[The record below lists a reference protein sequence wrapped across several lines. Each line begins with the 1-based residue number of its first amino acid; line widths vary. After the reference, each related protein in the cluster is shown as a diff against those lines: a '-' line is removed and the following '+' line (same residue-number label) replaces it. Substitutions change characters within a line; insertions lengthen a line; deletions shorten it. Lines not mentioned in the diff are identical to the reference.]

1 MELKRTPLFDLCLNA
16 ECRFGPF
23 AGWEMPIQYSGLVNE
38 HQAVRT
44 KAGLF
49 DISHMGIVEIQGQN
63 SKDALQALV
72 PSDLHRI
79 GPGEACYTVLLNEN
93 GGIIDDLIIYD
104 LGINDNN
111 KQILLLVINAAE
123 YSNDIAWLRKN
134 LEHKNIEICNAK
146 KDGILLAVQGPKAQG
161 FLEQY
166 CEQSLNSLP
175 PFGHRTIQISEKNQT
190 ESTAIFMARTGYTG
204 EDGFELLLPTHAGR
218 ELWQGLVKQ
227 GVTPCGLG
235 ARDTLRLEAGM
246 HLYGNDMDSTTTPFE
261 AGLGWLV
268 HLEITTNFI
277 GRNILE
283 TQAKQGI
290 KKRLVSLKLE
300 GRAIARKGYKVFHQ
314 NFPIGEV
321 TSGTWSPTLGYA
333 IALAYVPLEH
343 SKIGNKLTIEIR
355 GKHYSAEVVKKPFYR
370 RCQQT

>member
-16 ECRFGPF
+16 KCRFGPF

-134 LEHKNIEICNAK
+134 LEHKNIEIFNAK

-175 PFGHRTIQISEKNQT
+175 PFGHQTIQISGKNQT

-204 EDGFELLLPTHAGR
+204 EDGFELLLPTRAGR

-246 HLYGNDMDSTTTPFE
+246 
-261 AGLGWLV
+261 
-268 HLEITTNFI
+268 
-277 GRNILE
+277 
-283 TQAKQGI
+283 
-290 KKRLVSLKLE
+290 RLC
-300 GRAIARKGYKVFHQ
+300 
-314 NFPIGEV
+314 
-321 TSGTWSPTLGYA
+321 TS
-333 IALAYVPLEH
+333 
-343 SKIGNKLTIEIR
+343 K
-355 GKHYSAEVVKKPFYR
+355 
-370 RCQQT
+370 